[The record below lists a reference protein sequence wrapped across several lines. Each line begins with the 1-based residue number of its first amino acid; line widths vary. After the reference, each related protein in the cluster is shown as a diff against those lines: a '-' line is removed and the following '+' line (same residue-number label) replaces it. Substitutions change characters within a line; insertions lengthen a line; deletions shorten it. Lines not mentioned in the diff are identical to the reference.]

1 MKLPVD
7 DTAWEFLH
15 ERETVCK
22 NTSRHMN
29 NEPRCVR
36 ITKKRREKISW
47 HCPFKRIIHEIRWPI
62 YDSRDLCISTSYSL
76 KIAVI
81 THLNLN
87 FKETG
92 DCKYGEAGRIFFLS
106 APVSLLELFKKVH
119 HSSVWRI
126 QNRHSCLC
134 AIWVIII
141 IIGVITYPPFHT
153 LQKSS
158 VRRIFLDPAD

>member
-1 MKLPVD
+1 MIP
-7 DTAWEFLH
+7 H
-15 ERETVCK
+15 ENFFTK
-22 NTSRHMN
+22 GKPYAKILQGIWITSPDVLESR
-29 NEPRCVR
+29 
-36 ITKKRREKISW
+36 KKRREKISW

-119 HSSVWRI
+119 HSTVWRI
-126 QNRHSCLC
+126 KKRLSCLC